1 MLADSISRMK
11 EYGFHQVKDLPSVS
25 GAKCRASSTN
35 VSQIVLLASCRNEI
49 KQQTVNSVFEKLVS
63 TAVHLYLFIWSWRV
77 LSIMERMYQD
87 VSARQDI
94 SDSSLKIWR
103 EIASR
108 TEANAGETDFRE
120 RETKHETWQKSWIHI
135 RFPRCSL
142 FLEPSLCAEQL
153 LGSLCPRCPQ
163 GLQVLRSPGPSGQGP
178 LCSLRPTAVLPYMR
192 LRITEAETGNPVGFG
207 PQMVWKSGARDE
219 AVKFRFWGPQAGMEA
234 VRRWLGPVTLG
245 GGPGP
250 DCSHV

>member
-49 KQQTVNSVFEKLVS
+49 KQQTVNSIFEKLVS

-94 SDSSLKIWR
+94 SDSSLKI
-103 EIASR
+103 
-108 TEANAGETDFRE
+108 
-120 RETKHETWQKSWIHI
+120 
-135 RFPRCSL
+135 
-142 FLEPSLCAEQL
+142 
-153 LGSLCPRCPQ
+153 
-163 GLQVLRSPGPSGQGP
+163 
-178 LCSLRPTAVLPYMR
+178 
-192 LRITEAETGNPVGFG
+192 
-207 PQMVWKSGARDE
+207 
-219 AVKFRFWGPQAGMEA
+219 
-234 VRRWLGPVTLG
+234 
-245 GGPGP
+245 
-250 DCSHV
+250 